1 MSFYSSLNQG
11 IAQLFIILRVAKGRS
26 VTREWSTRAAAAP
39 TTVEFS
45 RSVMD
50 GTEKSKDE
58 QITGPEHTSVQTY
71 SVSEKTVDT
80 DVCMQV

>member
-1 MSFYSSLNQG
+1 MLFYPSLNQS

-26 VTREWSTRAAAAP
+26 VTHEWSTRAAAAP

-45 RSVMD
+45 RSVTD
-50 GTEKSKDE
+50 GTEESKDE
-58 QITGPEHTSVQTY
+58 QITGTEHDSAQMH
-71 SVSEKTVDT
+71 SVSEKTVDR